1 MHTTIFSTH
10 GLCAAVWSTVCAW
23 PWQSTLSPVF
33 SEGSYSS
40 LRDDPA
46 SSFPLAWWVACWFEC
61 TLFIMCSFAQALI
74 RPGLWQ
80 VLLCLHRIL
89 VMERRQRPN
98 LVHMIYLWRQQNH
111 KNEARKIRKQTHIQ
125 ARTPIRKA
133 GARAA
138 LDKKLSLTESG
149 SSRIADFT
157 AVKWS
162 VYHLILLT
170 PATQRTLIPQRK
182 CHSCPNRECCLLWGP
197 ERVSREW
204 TVFTD
209 RSKS

>member
-1 MHTTIFSTH
+1 M
-10 GLCAAVWSTVCAW
+10 WSTVCAW

-33 SEGSYSS
+33 SEGSSSS

-61 TLFIMCSFAQALI
+61 TLFIMCSFGQALI
-74 RPGLWQ
+74 RAGLWQ

-89 VMERRQRPN
+89 IIERRQRPN
-98 LVHMIYLWRQQNH
+98 LVHIIYLWRQQNQ
-111 KNEARKIRKQTHIQ
+111 KNEARKIRKQTHMQ
-125 ARTPIRKA
+125 AHTQIRKA
-133 GARAA
+133 EFRDARE
-138 LDKKLSLTESG
+138 KKLSLTESG

-170 PATQRTLIPQRK
+170 PATQRTLKPQHKR
-182 CHSCPNRECCLLWGP
+182 HACPNRECCLLWCP